1 VLTTTTVG
9 RREHGLRHAL
19 DKAGVENLVSDSA
32 AIREAARELR
42 AMQREAREEWSR
54 IRRAEGIAA
63 YTDKRALSWVPIV
76 VDQCYQT
83 EEWRDILAA
92 VRVVAKDPR
101 SSPWAI
107 REMCYRVAVE
117 RREREHA
124 ARKIAEREQG
134 YGTGV

>member
-1 VLTTTTVG
+1 VLTTTRVG

-42 AMQREAREEWSR
+42 AMQREARETWDRE
-54 IRRAEGIAA
+54 RRAAGIAS

-76 VDQCYQT
+76 VDQLYRT

-92 VRVVAKDPR
+92 VRVVARDPR

-107 REMCYRVAVE
+107 REMCYRVAAE

-124 ARKIAEREQG
+124 ERKMAEREAG
-134 YGTGV
+134 YRTGV